1 MPIYVNLPVADLDAS
16 KAFYEG
22 LGFSL
27 NPQFTDENAAAVVL
41 EEGVTVMLLRKEF
54 FTTFTK
60 RPVATDGIEVI
71 NAIEVASREKADEL
85 AEKAYATGGF
95 ETNETQDMGWMYSRA
110 FSDPDGHHWEVMFAD
125 EAAMAEAFAA
135 EGTAAGS

>member
-1 MPIYVNLPVADLDAS
+1 MPIYVNLPVSDLDAS

-22 LGFSL
+22 LGFSID
-27 NPQFTDENAAAVVL
+27 PRFTDEKAAAVVL
-41 EEGVTVMLLRKEF
+41 EEGVTVMLLRNEF

-71 NAIEVASREKADEL
+71 NSIEAPSREKADEL
-85 AEKAYATGGF
+85 AEKAFAIGGF
-95 ETNETQDMGWMYSRA
+95 VTIDAQDMGWMYSRSFA
-110 FSDPDGHHWEVMFAD
+110 DPDGHHWEVMYAD

-135 EGTAAGS
+135 EKTPGT